1 MKRPLLI
8 VALLYGGGVLLGD
21 WLPDQILPSS
31 WIAMGSV
38 AGLLCLAWARAR
50 KALLGMVLVLAGA
63 ANQSSRTAVVAPDD
77 LRVLFKNEAT
87 IVTLRGRLTETPYHR
102 VYDHEGESSTRTLA
116 ELRVEAAGQ
125 QRTGWQR
132 ASGIVVV
139 STSGLLPDEFFG
151 GRMIEVEGVLRQP
164 QGPVVQGQFD
174 YRTYLRRH
182 GIYFQVSTQTTN
194 DWRLAGGCDQPQHP
208 PPADRFSAWA
218 MRVLGLGL
226 PVDEATRLLWAM
238 TLGWKTA
245 LTAEVSEPFMRSG
258 TMHIFAI
265 SGLHI
270 ALIAGILVMVLRA
283 GKVPRSVAGW
293 VVIPLIWIY
302 TGVTGWQASAIRS
315 TVMMTVILFGWM
327 LKRPSDLLNSLAA
340 AALIILVWDPQQ
352 LFQAS
357 FQLSFCVVL
366 SLALFTPAI
375 DSVRQR
381 VLAEDPFLPS
391 ELRPGWQ
398 RWMRRFAFWI
408 SSGLVT
414 SLAAWLGS
422 IPLVALYFNL
432 FTPASLLA
440 NLIVVPLSS
449 IALAANMG
457 SLAVGA
463 FAPGLAELFNNTAW
477 LAMWLM
483 VRISETAGHW
493 GWGCWHVRT
502 PSWLSLAL
510 YYAILFAIM
519 GKWWTYPRAR
529 PALAIGLALLGA
541 AWVAGAWR
549 ERSETRLTAIPLS
562 GGESIFVDAPGRKS
576 DLLIDCGNRSAA
588 EFVLKPFLRSQGID
602 SFPAV
607 LLTHG
612 DVRNVGGAEFLLRQF
627 PPEAVLM
634 SPVVFR
640 SAAYREMKA
649 TFGGRTNLL
658 HTAALGTKLGAWRV
672 MHPGATDHFPQAD
685 DNALVLRGEIHGL
698 RLLLCSDLGK
708 PGQHALLQRHSDLRA
723 DVVIS
728 GVPAQS
734 EPVSGALLEAAQP
747 LVIIITDALYPATA
761 RASRRLRERLAE
773 QSARVIYTSE
783 SGAVTV
789 VLREGRWRIE
799 SASGGI
805 LFEGASSPRSAR

>member
-21 WLPDQILPSS
+21 WLPYQISPAT
-31 WIAMGSV
+31 WIAL
-38 AGLLCLAWARAR
+38 GLLAGFLGLALARAR
-50 KALLGMVLVLAGA
+50 TVLLGTMLVLCGA
-63 ANQSSRTAVVAPDD
+63 ANQTTRTVVGAPDD
-77 LRVLFKNEAT
+77 LRVLFKDEAA

-116 ELRVEAAGQ
+116 ELRVEAVRP
-125 QRTGWQR
+125 QRSGWQR
-132 ASGIVVV
+132 ASGLVVV
-139 STSGLLPDEFFG
+139 STPGLLPGDFFG
-151 GRMIEVEGVLRQP
+151 GRMVQVEGVLRQP
-164 QGPVVQGQFD
+164 QAPIVQGQFD

-194 DWRLAGGCDQPQHP
+194 DWRLAGGCDQPQRP
-208 PPADRFSAWA
+208 PLADRFSAWA
-218 MRVLGLGL
+218 RRVLGLGL
-226 PVDEATRLLWAM
+226 PLDEATQLLWAM

-245 LTAEVSEPFMRSG
+245 LTGEVSEPFMRSG

-270 ALIAGILVMVLRA
+270 ALIAGILVLVLRA
-283 GKVPRSVAGW
+283 CQVPKSVAGW
-293 VVIPLIWIY
+293 VVIPLIWVY

-315 TVMMTVILFGWM
+315 TIMMTVILSGWI

-340 AALIILVWDPQQ
+340 AALVILVWDPQQ

-366 SLALFTPAI
+366 SLALFVPTI
-375 DSVRQR
+375 DGVRQR
-381 VLAEDPFLPS
+381 VLAEDPFLPA
-391 ELRPGWQ
+391 ELRPRWQ
-398 RWMRRFAFWI
+398 RWLRRAAFWL
-408 SSGLVT
+408 SSGFVT

-493 GWGCWHVRT
+493 AWGCWHVRT
-502 PSWLSLAL
+502 PSWLGLAL
-510 YYAILFAIM
+510 YYASLFAVM
-519 GKWWTYPRAR
+519 GKWWTFPRAR
-529 PALAIGLALLGA
+529 PAVAAGLSLLAA
-541 AWVAGAWR
+541 AWVAVLWR
-549 ERSETRLTAIPLS
+549 ERGETRLTAIPLS
-562 GGESIFVDAPGRKS
+562 GGESICVDAPGRK
-576 DLLIDCGNRSAA
+576 DDVLIDCGNRSAA
-588 EFVLKPFLRSQGID
+588 QFVTKPFLRAQGFEG
-602 SFPAV
+602 FPAA
-607 LLTHG
+607 LLSHG
-612 DVRNVGGAEFLLRQF
+612 DIRNVGGAEFLFRQF
-627 PPEAVLM
+627 APDAVLM

-640 SAAYREMKA
+640 SAAYREMKSI
-649 TFGGRTNLL
+649 FGGRTNLL
-658 HTAALGTKLGAWRV
+658 HPAALGTNLGAWRV
-672 MHPGATDHFPQAD
+672 VHPAAADHFSQAD
-685 DNALVLRGEIHGL
+685 DNALVLHGQIHGV

-708 PGQHALLQRHSDLRA
+708 PGQNALLERHPDLRA

-728 GVPAQS
+728 GVPVQS
-734 EPVSGALLEAAQP
+734 EPLSGALLEATQP
-747 LVIIITDALYPATA
+747 AAIIITDALYPATA
-761 RASRRLRERLAE
+761 RAGRRLRERLAE

-789 VLREGRWRIE
+789 VMRESWWRIE

-805 LFEGASSPRSAR
+805 LFQGTASSRAGR